1 MKIIQDL
8 VKYSSELI
16 YEGNLAHSITIDEY
30 DYGMENYKEEKNIEQ
45 IESPVKFCFFYFLGI
60 SDKFDESFDNSY
72 LFLMQYFN
80 RKFRSLSKNLLE
92 DYLKN

>member
-1 MKIIQDL
+1 MSYRIKI
-8 VKYSSELI
+8 Y
-16 YEGNLAHSITIDEY
+16 LAHSITIDEY

-45 IESPVKFCFFYFLGI
+45 IESPVKFCFVYFLGI

-72 LFLMQYFN
+72 LN